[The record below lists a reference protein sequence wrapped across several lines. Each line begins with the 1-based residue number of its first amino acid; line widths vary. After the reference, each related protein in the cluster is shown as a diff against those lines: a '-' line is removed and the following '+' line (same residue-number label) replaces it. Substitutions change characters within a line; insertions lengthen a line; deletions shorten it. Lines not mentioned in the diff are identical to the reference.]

1 MRHELDWG
9 TTKCSCKGWGCKICW
24 ASSKQIS
31 LHNDLMKFWISKETL
46 KENLSK
52 INWYLDKIDSYTLY
66 EYISG
71 EIDEEKFNEA
81 LSNFK
86 SWYKPY
92 TPKKKVDE
100 VKDFKPTLNPDTHH
114 KWNGDSARSRCQYCN
129 CIKKY
134 CDKEECP
141 MWIWNKKE
149 ENTVSE
155 WWETPGTTDTE
166 N

>member
-24 ASSKQIS
+24 ASNKQIS

-52 INWYLDKIDSYTLY
+52 INWYLNKIDSYTLY

-92 TPKKKVDE
+92 ISKKKVDE
-100 VKDFKPTLNPDTHH
+100 VKDFKPTPNPEKKCVFDSNSPRARCLKCNSIAKYMHWKDCPMY
-114 KWNGDSARSRCQYCN
+114 KWN
-129 CIKKY
+129 
-134 CDKEECP
+134 EE
-141 MWIWNKKE
+141 
-149 ENTVSE
+149 
-155 WWETPGTTDTE
+155 
-166 N
+166 

>member
-24 ASSKQIS
+24 ASNKQIS

-92 TPKKKVDE
+92 IPKKKVDE
-100 VKDFKPTLNPDTHH
+100 VKDFKPTPNPEKKCVFDSNSPWARCLKCNSIAKYMRWKDCPMY
-114 KWNGDSARSRCQYCN
+114 KWN
-129 CIKKY
+129 
-134 CDKEECP
+134 EE
-141 MWIWNKKE
+141 
-149 ENTVSE
+149 
-155 WWETPGTTDTE
+155 
-166 N
+166 

>member
-9 TTKCSCKGWGCKICW
+9 TTKCSCKGWGCKICG
-24 ASSKQIS
+24 ASNKQIS

-71 EIDEEKFNEA
+71 EIDEERFNEA

-92 TPKKKVDE
+92 IPKKKVDE
-100 VKDFKPTLNPDTHH
+100 VKDFKPTPNPEKKCVFDSNSPWARCLKCNSIAKYMRWKDCPMY
-114 KWNGDSARSRCQYCN
+114 KWN
-129 CIKKY
+129 
-134 CDKEECP
+134 EE
-141 MWIWNKKE
+141 
-149 ENTVSE
+149 
-155 WWETPGTTDTE
+155 
-166 N
+166 